1 MRLNTRKRKAIA
13 LTAVALVLV
22 FLYGVIRLIIMGASL
37 GSTYDELKKVQASSS
52 DFNSVAGSLAKAVN
66 ASAAAASAADDPIV
80 QTWNWIPFIGSDF
93 AALGT
98 VSRDG
103 HKILQAAE
111 QVFNYTNNLKQA
123 KGKLNANTVAA
134 LRDSVVSLNDS
145 LQTANGDFAG
155 IKPADLHFGLA
166 DKVTTAKALISKTA
180 SAMNVATPMVKIGA
194 ALIGAQGT
202 QHWFI
207 ATQNLAEARAQGG
220 IIGAYAIVTVN
231 NGKISL
237 SRFGSDVELL
247 GMGPINFSSYPQ
259 ELRELWGVNLADWR
273 DINASANAPY
283 AGQLVFDGWKQHT
296 GQSLD
301 GVIFVGQ
308 GTVAHL
314 AAAGGDINVRG
325 NALNENNIVDFLTKG
340 IYAKYSDVGTKNAV
354 VTEVMKALFSNLTTK
369 KVDTNAFFA
378 SLANEKTGDRLVA
391 WSSHKDVEQSFTEQ
405 GVAGVVS
412 THMGPNALVTVN
424 NAGGNKLE
432 AYAHLTATYDQG
444 KCGAVTFEGYYARE
458 SQIVVNVTNA
468 APKSGL
474 PAYVTPRLDQDF
486 GLAPRPKGSNR
497 ELISI
502 YGPVGSNDN
511 GFFVNGKSYFAS
523 AGVDRGHPVWVFDI
537 ELQPGETKQLKVK
550 FLEPIAD
557 QNAELL
563 KGQPTLTPPIM
574 LNPARVFVN
583 AGPQC
588 SVKK

>member
-1 MRLNTRKRKAIA
+1 M
-13 LTAVALVLV
+13 
-22 FLYGVIRLIIMGASL
+22 GVSL
-37 GSTYDELKKVQASSS
+37 SATYDELKNFQSQSSTADLS
-52 DFNSVAGSLAKAVN
+52 TVAGSLAKAVN
-66 ASAAAASAADDPIV
+66 SSAAAASAADDPIV
-80 QTWNWIPFIGSDF
+80 QTWNWIPFFGADF
-93 AALGT
+93 SALGT

-111 QVFNYTNNLKQA
+111 QVFNYTNNLKQSS
-123 KGKLNANTVAA
+123 GSLNTNTVNA
-134 LRDSVVSLNDS
+134 LRDSVIALNDS
-145 LQTANGDFAG
+145 LQTANSDFAG
-155 IKPADLHFGLA
+155 VNASGLHFGLS
-166 DKVTTAKALISKTA
+166 DKVTTAKTLIGKTA
-180 SAMNVATPMVKIGA
+180 KAMAVATPMTKIGA
-194 ALIGAQGT
+194 ALIGAKGT

-220 IIGAYAIVTVN
+220 IIGAYAIVKVE
-231 NGKISL
+231 NGKVSL
-237 SRFGSDVELL
+237 ERFGSDIELN
-247 GMGPINFSSYPQ
+247 GMGAINYASYPK
-259 ELRELWGVNLADWR
+259 ELRDLWGVNLGDWR

-283 AGQLVFDGWKQHT
+283 AGQLAFDGWKQHT

-314 AAAGGDINVRG
+314 AAAGGELNVRG
-325 NALNENNIVDFLTKG
+325 NALNANNIADFLTKG
-340 IYAKYSDVGTKNAV
+340 IYAKYPDVGTKNAV
-354 VTEVMKALFSNLTTK
+354 VTEVMKALFTNLTTK
-369 KVDTNAFFA
+369 KVDTKAFFA

-391 WSSHKDVEQSFTEQ
+391 WSSHKDIEQAFTEQ

-412 THMGPNALVTVN
+412 TQMGPNALITVN

-432 AYAHLTATYDQG
+432 AYAHISATYTQG
-444 KCGAVTFEGYYARE
+444 KCGLQTFEGYYARE
-458 SQIVVNVTNA
+458 STITVNVNNA

-474 PAYVTPRLDQDF
+474 PAYVTTRLDTDF
-486 GLAPRPKGSNR
+486 GVAPRPKGSNR

-502 YGPVGSNDN
+502 YGPVGSDDN
-511 GFFVNGKSYFAS
+511 GFFVNGKPYFAS

-557 QNAELL
+557 ENSELL

-588 SVKK
+588 SVQK